1 MYLHIIYLIFVTLS
15 LYNFSC
21 TLYIVIPTKDSG
33 YLLCDLCNF
42 YCTKYNYRYIINSSS
57 IIVAWKHKEVLHHEY
72 RTISNNKRNQWKS
85 EGKRR
90 FCEIF
95 IKSIERYLDKDWGDT
110 CESDKIMNDE
120 AVKTGDDRIVA
131 LYNHELGD
139 IFIITEWDRSVT
151 TVLFCDEY

>member
-1 MYLHIIYLIFVTLS
+1 M
-15 LYNFSC
+15 
-21 TLYIVIPTKDSG
+21 
-33 YLLCDLCNF
+33 
-42 YCTKYNYRYIINSSS
+42 
-57 IIVAWKHKEVLHHEY
+57 LHHEY
-72 RTISNNKRNQWKS
+72 RTISNNKRNQGKS

-139 IFIITEWDRSVT
+139 IFIVTEWDRSVT
-151 TVLFCDEY
+151 TVLFCNEY

>member
-1 MYLHIIYLIFVTLS
+1 MNIGQL
-15 LYNFSC
+15 
-21 TLYIVIPTKDSG
+21 VITKGISE
-33 YLLCDLCNF
+33 
-42 YCTKYNYRYIINSSS
+42 K
-57 IIVAWKHKEVLHHEY
+57 AKENVDFA
-72 RTISNNKRNQWKS
+72 K
-85 EGKRR
+85 
-90 FCEIF
+90 FF